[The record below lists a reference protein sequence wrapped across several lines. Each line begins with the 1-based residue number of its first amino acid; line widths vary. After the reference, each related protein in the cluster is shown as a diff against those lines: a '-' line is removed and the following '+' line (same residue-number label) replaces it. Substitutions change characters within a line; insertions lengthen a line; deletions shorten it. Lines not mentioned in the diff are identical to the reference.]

1 LDGLVWLPLLAL
13 GICVGLFPAYGF
25 RPECFPLLV
34 FALVRTIVDIPAL
47 ASSAASRPND
57 DFRDRGP
64 LLTMLAIVLLAALAL
79 VMVVFSPRTDDGL
92 TVEGVQMRK
101 IRDGTH
107 GRDFVLRVYGPKEA
121 EQPGPEIAADDMEI
135 YALNVPSAGNSGP
148 PPARPVIFLIPPEAG
163 SIAVVDLVCAALR
176 DRGFTVI
183 TYSRKGFDSP
193 LVDENGRKQRFAS
206 PIRLRASWRV
216 FRQGTALAAV
226 NEQGKVL
233 EAERRADI
241 EFLLPRIPALLD
253 TAPARQPYTQ
263 RSGGETPL
271 FLAGYGAGGGAL
283 AYLADDPAFVSRHGN
298 IRGIVAVESRLFSA
312 FRSDPLPPPQVP
324 SDARWFSRTWQLFD
338 GLKARRVTGLG
349 ALPRPG
355 FPTLYLVSD
364 RALAASFGEKLLQNP
379 YRAVWETI
387 RAFNGPVVLA
397 AFDGAGP
404 LDYCDY
410 PLTHPIYS
418 ILFPGRNKDAKKSAN
433 PIQDT
438 VNLIGNFAVM
448 LLEQEAANSADTPPA
463 APLFT
468 IPVHQPLNGG
478 VYIERKGLPNF

>member
-13 GICVGLFPAYGF
+13 GICAGLFPAYGF

-34 FALVRTIVDIPAL
+34 FALVYTIVDIPAL

-57 DFRDRGP
+57 DFRDRG
-64 LLTMLAIVLLAALAL
+64 LLGTALAVVLLSAAVL
-79 VMVVFSPRTDDGL
+79 VMAAFSPRTDGGL

-101 IRDGTH
+101 VRDGTH

-121 EQPGPEIAADDMEI
+121 EQPGPAEP
-135 YALNVPSAGNSGP
+135 YLVNGL

-163 SIAVVDLVCAALR
+163 SVAAVDLVCAALR

-193 LVDENGRKQRFAS
+193 LVDESGRKQRFAS

-226 NEQGKVL
+226 NEQGKAL

-253 TAPARQPYTQ
+253 TAPARQPYAQ
-263 RSGGETPL
+263 RSGEAPL

-298 IRGIVAVESRLFSA
+298 IRGIAAVESRLFSA
-312 FRSDPLPPPQVP
+312 FRSDPLPPPP
-324 SDARWFSRTWQLFD
+324 IPADARWFSRAWQLFAGRFD
-338 GLKARRVTGLG
+338 GLKARRVTGFG

-387 RAFNGPVVLA
+387 RAFDGPAALAVL
-397 AFDGAGP
+397 DGAGP
-404 LDYCDY
+404 LDYSDY

-418 ILFPGRNKDAKKSAN
+418 FLFPGRNKDAEKSAN

-438 VNLIGNFAVM
+438 VSLIANFAVM
-448 LLEQEAANSADTPPA
+448 LLEQEAADSADAPP
-463 APLFT
+463 PLFT
-468 IPVHQPLNGG
+468 MPARQPLNGG